1 LTKIL
6 YAVSPI
12 GLGHASRAVAVCS
25 KLRARGHDLELVS
38 GGGAASFLRSYGFG
52 VHDIVTEPTP
62 DAFDGVMKRPGLWY
76 WRYWSGYRHTKEMML
91 GLIELT
97 APDIVIGDEEF
108 SSVSLAIEKGMDHA
122 LISDELELGFANG
135 ILSRVIERRV
145 SRWYANLQQSVAHLL
160 IPDFGT
166 DMGNMHFMSPV
177 VREVTM
183 PRDQVLAKLGLSPN
197 ASFILFSAS
206 GSGIGQFL
214 LEPMLRSFR
223 ELNLTDTSLVVTGLA
238 KRSGDGGVICLGVER
253 DNQNL
258 VAAADLVVSTAG
270 KSTIDEAK
278 SYGSPIIVIPIKNH
292 SEQERNA
299 RALGF
304 SHQDMARMSMMIK
317 EHIGRRTEPRNY
329 SGAENIAEY
338 ISGMVSSK
346 GVGPQRSAK

>member
-12 GLGHASRAVAVCS
+12 GLGHASRAVAVCL
-25 KLRARGHDLELVS
+25 KLRARGHDIELAS

-52 VHDIVTEPTP
+52 VHDIVIEPTP
-62 DAFDGVMKRPGLWY
+62 DALDGVMKRPALWY
-76 WRYWSGYRHTKEMML
+76 WRYWSEYRHTKERML
-91 GLIELT
+91 RLIELT
-97 APDIVIGDEEF
+97 APDLVIGDEEF
-108 SSVSLAIEKGMDHA
+108 SSVALAVEKGIDNA

-135 ILSRVIERRV
+135 VLSRIIERRV
-145 SRWYANLQQSVAHLL
+145 SRWYSNLQRSVAHIL

-166 DMGNMHFMSPV
+166 DTGNMHFMSPA

-214 LEPMLRSFR
+214 LEPVIRSFS
-223 ELNLTDTSLVVTGLA
+223 ELGLTDTSLVVTGLA
-238 KRSGDGGVICLGVER
+238 RKSAEAGVICLGLER

-258 VAAADLVVSTAG
+258 VAAADLVISTAG

-292 SEQERNA
+292 FEQERNA
-299 RALGF
+299 TALGF
-304 SHQDMARMSMMIK
+304 SYQDTARMSPLIK
-317 EHIGRRTEPRNY
+317 EFVGRRTQPMKY
-329 SGAENIAEY
+329 SGANNIAAY

-346 GVGPQRSAK
+346 SVGSQRRVK